1 MAETKK
7 VGRPSNA
14 EKEAAELRK
23 QLEELKKQ
31 MELMKSQSE
40 PPIVEDMKSDED
52 AVVRPDKY
60 IKVMSLNFGL
70 LNLTTEP
77 KGRGKIFKF
86 QKFGDVRNIVYG
98 DLANI
103 IHTNQKFAEEGRFY
117 IFNKQVVIN
126 HGLAEYYDKFMTKDM
141 IEKILDFDRD
151 KMVDLFTNAT
161 KTQRETIVQ
170 ILIKRIKNGED
181 VDLNKVDIISRIA
194 GNINI
199 YETAMEY
206 KKE

>member
-1 MAETKK
+1 MTETKK
-7 VGRPSNA
+7 SVGRPSNA
-14 EKEAAELRK
+14 EKEAAELKK
-23 QLEELKKQ
+23 QVAVLKKQ
-31 MELMKSQSE
+31 MESMKSSVIDNVQ
-40 PPIVEDMKSDED
+40 PDND

-70 LNLTTEP
+70 LNLTTET

-86 QKFGDVRNIVYG
+86 TKFGDVRNIVYA

-126 HGLAEYYDKFMTKDM
+126 HGLSEYYEKFMTKEM
-141 IEKILDFDRD
+141 IEKILDFDKD

-161 KTQRETIVQ
+161 KTQRETIAQ
-170 ILIKRIKNGED
+170 ILIKRIKAGED
-181 VDLNKVDIISRIA
+181 IDLNKVDIISRLYGISLYEIA
-194 GNINI
+194 N
-199 YETAMEY
+199 EY
-206 KKE
+206 KIEEK